1 MTLTTLPSIVTVAS
15 ERPDVGGGPDHP
27 MRRVTA
33 DTAFAPE
40 SWTRERAAKVGEL
53 FDSLAPTWKERD
65 GPERHASVLDALDRG
80 GPFPSGACIE
90 VGSGAGVATPVLVAG
105 LHDVIALDLSFGML
119 ELADSEAPRVR
130 ADSSVL
136 PIRSHAVAV
145 VALINMFL
153 FPNEVDR
160 VLANDGV
167 VLWVSTLGDATPI
180 YLPPED
186 VLRALPGAW
195 DGIAADAGWGNW
207 LVARRAN

>member
-1 MTLTTLPSIVTVAS
+1 VTLTTLPSIVTVAS

-27 MRRVTA
+27 MRRVTS

-40 SWTRERAAKVGEL
+40 SWTPERAAKVGDL

-80 GPFPSGACIE
+80 GPFPSGTCIE
-90 VGSGAGVATPVLVAG
+90 VGSGAGVATPVLVAR
-105 LHDVIALDLSFGML
+105 LRDVIALDLSFGML
-119 ELADSEAPRVR
+119 ELAGSDAPRVR

-136 PIRSHAVAV
+136 PIRSRAVAI

-153 FPNEVDR
+153 FPAEVDR
-160 VLANDGV
+160 VLAPDGV
-167 VLWVSTLGDATPI
+167 LLWVSTLGEATPI

-195 DGIAADAGWGNW
+195 DGVTAGAGWGNW
-207 LVARRAN
+207 LVAHRAA